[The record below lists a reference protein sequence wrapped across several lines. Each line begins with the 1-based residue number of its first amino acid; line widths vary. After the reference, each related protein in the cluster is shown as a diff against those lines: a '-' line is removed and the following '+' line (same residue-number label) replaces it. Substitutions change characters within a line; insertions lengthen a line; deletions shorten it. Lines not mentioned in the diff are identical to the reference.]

1 VCGIPPHLFDAIY
14 INKMD
19 LPPLHAM
26 AVLFPFTVSQAFPPS
41 QFSISSCLS
50 PDGTFDVDKHRQYAA
65 SLLAGARGQSATI
78 LSNMVGGGESHATF
92 VEQQSNSAFVK
103 SCTRR
108 CVLGRKDTEDG
119 PLCVITPVESAWYCA
134 YVSSFLLDEAYLF
147 TAKMFRNRFCLL
159 YPSYKDLLHQI
170 KSDDN
175 RFERWCGHKCN
186 GKKSSPIEL
195 LLLGSLRYLDLG
207 HGWTFDNIE
216 EQTAISVSVHHNFFH
231 KFIEFGST
239 TLYSMH
245 VITPV
250 HLAEAQ
256 SNIAEYTEAG
266 FPGCVGS
273 ADCTQIT
280 MEGGEYNLKKQP
292 SWQQE

>member
-1 VCGIPPHLFDAIY
+1 
-14 INKMD
+14 
-19 LPPLHAM
+19 
-26 AVLFPFTVSQAFPPS
+26 
-41 QFSISSCLS
+41 
-50 PDGTFDVDKHRQYAA
+50 
-65 SLLAGARGQSATI
+65 
-78 LSNMVGGGESHATF
+78 MVGGGESHATF

-170 KSDDN
+170 ESYN
-175 RFERWCGHKCN
+175 RYKRWCWY
-186 GKKSSPIEL
+186 KKNAKKLLLVEL
-195 LLLGSLRYLDLG
+195 LLLGSLQYWAR
-207 HGWTFDNIE
+207 GWTFDDIE
-216 EQTAISVSVHHNFFH
+216 EQTAISISVCCTIFH
-231 KFIEFGST
+231 AFIEFGST